1 MASEK
6 RPEILYDFLLIDR
19 ERLHVLH
26 SQLFPEARPPEG
38 AETRTAVAALM
49 EVLRKLAY
57 SGMICPDPTVA
68 ALMEVLRKLAYSG
81 MICPDPTV
89 AVTGNLL
96 LLQGR
101 LGILDFEL
109 CDGLFSLLP
118 DVVQASRDPYPGD
131 LFRRRPPQRSSA
143 EQKPSDFFAK
153 VAALAP
159 ESVTVLM
166 KHADVS
172 VWGAARRKT
181 LFSATGQLAM
191 QSGPVLPG
199 DWSML
204 AIVDVPLTGTEGEID
219 GLSDFVEGLLRG
231 LEGMRSV
238 IGMPKQCLGVTP
250 LAVFRRLL
258 PSTPFKS

>member
-1 MASEK
+1 MVSEK

-19 ERLHVLH
+19 ERLHMLH
-26 SQLFPEARPPEG
+26 AQLFPELHAAAAPACSP
-38 AETRTAVAALM
+38 VSALM
-49 EVLRKLAY
+49 EVLRKLAH

-68 ALMEVLRKLAYSG
+68 ASG
-81 MICPDPTV
+81 NI
-89 AVTGNLL
+89 L

-101 LGILDFEL
+101 IGLLDFDL
-109 CDGLFSLLP
+109 CEGLFALLP
-118 DVVQASRDPYPGD
+118 EVAQQKDAFSGD
-131 LFRRRPPQRSSA
+131 LFKRRHSPQPEQRPS
-143 EQKPSDFFAK
+143 EFLKK
-153 VAALAP
+153 VANLVP
-159 ESVTVLM
+159 DSVTVLM
-166 KHADVS
+166 KHADMS
-172 VWGAARRKT
+172 VWGAVRRES
-181 LFSATGQLAM
+181 LFSASGQLAM

-204 AIVDVPLTGTEGEID
+204 AIVDVPISGVEGEID
-219 GLSDFVEGLLRG
+219 GLSRFAEGLLRG

>member
-6 RPEILYDFLLIDR
+6 RPEILYDFLLIDQ

-26 SQLFPEARPPEG
+26 TQLFPEQEARNMP
-38 AETRTAVAALM
+38 ETRATVAAQM

-57 SGMICPDPTVA
+57 SGMICPDP
-68 ALMEVLRKLAYSG
+68 R
-81 MICPDPTV
+81 V
-89 AVTGNLL
+89 AVSGNLL

-101 LGILDFEL
+101 VGLLDFSL
-109 CDGLFSLLP
+109 CEGLFSLLP
-118 DVVQASRDPYPGD
+118 DVTPQQDAFSGD
-131 LFRRRPPQRSSA
+131 LFRRRATSRP
-143 EQKPSDFFAK
+143 EQKPSEFLKK
-153 VAALAP
+153 VAGLVP
-159 ESVTVLM
+159 DSITVLM
-166 KHADVS
+166 KHADMS
-172 VWGAARRKT
+172 VWGAVRRKS
-181 LFSATGQLAM
+181 LFSASGQLAM

-204 AIVDVPLTGTEGEID
+204 AIVDVPVSGVEGEID
-219 GLSDFVEGLLRG
+219 GLSRFAEGLLRG

-258 PSTPFKS
+258 PSAPFKS

>member
-38 AETRTAVAALM
+38 AETRTAVVALM

-68 ALMEVLRKLAYSG
+68 ASG
-81 MICPDPTV
+81 NI
-89 AVTGNLL
+89 L

-101 LGILDFEL
+101 LGLLDFEL
-109 CDGLFSLLP
+109 CEGLFSLLP
-118 DVVQASRDPYPGD
+118 DVSPQQDAFSGD
-131 LFRRRPPQRSSA
+131 LFRRRPSQRP
-143 EQKPSDFFAK
+143 EQKPSEFLKK
-153 VAALAP
+153 VSGLVP
-159 ESVTVLM
+159 DSLTVLM
-166 KHADVS
+166 KHADTS
-172 VWGAARRKT
+172 VWGAVHRKD
-181 LFSATGQLAM
+181 LFSSSGQLAM

-204 AIVDVPLTGTEGEID
+204 AIVDVPISGAEGEID
-219 GLSDFVEGLLRG
+219 GLSRFAEGLLRG

-238 IGMPKQCLGVTP
+238 IGMPKNCLGVTP

-258 PSTPFKS
+258 PSAPFKS